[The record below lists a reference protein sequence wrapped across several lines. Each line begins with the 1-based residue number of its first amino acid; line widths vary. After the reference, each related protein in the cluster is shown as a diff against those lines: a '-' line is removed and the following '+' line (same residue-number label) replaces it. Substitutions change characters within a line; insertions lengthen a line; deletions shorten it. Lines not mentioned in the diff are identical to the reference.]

1 MIIAQA
7 MKILKMNPVKGFDV
21 NGSIL
26 QYCQNIIRY

>member
-26 QYCQNIIRY
+26 